1 MSRESIGERVTCNFF
16 SNNTSVLL
24 NFAAAY
30 SRVRW
35 VGAGLS
41 QAPRRGSELT
51 LDLPT
56 RRRSC

>member
-1 MSRESIGERVTCNFF
+1 MRVRGSRERERVTCNFF

-35 VGAGLS
+35 VGD
-41 QAPRRGSELT
+41 GSVSGFQE
-51 LDLPT
+51 
-56 RRRSC
+56 RRRAHT